1 MTEARDAV
9 VARGAAALERA
20 DWAAARDAFQA
31 ALDEAATPEA
41 LNGLGTALWW
51 TNDLPGSV
59 TCREQA
65 YAAFRRRGDLAEAA
79 LIACLLVLDYR
90 KQYGNA
96 VASAGWL
103 SRASRLIEDG
113 GVTELQGWL
122 LLARAY
128 DSEDPSSAEQLAREA
143 GTFAR
148 QAVDNDLELCA
159 LSQVGAALIAQ
170 GRVDEGVRCLDE
182 ALAAALGGEGT
193 MPDTVVFTSC
203 QMMTSCTQ
211 CSDFVRAAHWV
222 HATMRFTAQY
232 GCPFLYAECRIVYG
246 TVLLATGQWV
256 AAEKELMAGLALARD
271 SVPTLHRQAIAG
283 LAELRLAQGRLDEAE
298 RLVAGLE
305 DHAQTVVVVAR
316 LHLARGRPAA
326 AASTVRRRL
335 ATTAAGSLD
344 SAPLV
349 ELLGEALLA
358 EGDAAAAALQAQT
371 LLGLGSGAAEVIRGR
386 GERLLGRAAAAHSDV
401 DAARTH
407 LDAAL
412 VAFVRLEMR
421 HDAAR
426 TRLSLAEALRGVEPE
441 VSEAEARAALAAF
454 EHLGAGPD
462 ADAAAALLRGLG
474 VRAARTGPR
483 GSATLTKREDEV
495 FRLLGEG
502 LSNPEIAARLFL
514 SRKTVEHHVASVLAK
529 LGLRS
534 RSEAAARAAQS
545 RIAPRLGE
553 FTDADEV
560 GRASRSGQRH
570 LPPDPGGTS

>member
-1 MTEARDAV
+1 MTEARAAL
-9 VARGAAALERA
+9 VARGTAALERA
-20 DWAAARDAFQA
+20 DWNAAREAFQA

-51 TNDLPGSV
+51 TNDLHGSV
-59 TCREQA
+59 ACREQA
-65 YAAFRRRGDLAEAA
+65 YAGFRRRGDLAEAA

-90 KQYGNA
+90 KQYGNSE
-96 VASAGWL
+96 ASAGWL
-103 SRASRLIEDG
+103 ARASRLIEDE
-113 GVTELQGWL
+113 GVAEIRGWL

-143 GTFAR
+143 GIFAR

-159 LSQVGAALIAQ
+159 LSQLGAALIAQ
-170 GRVDEGVRCLDE
+170 GRVDEGVSCLDE
-182 ALAAALGGEGT
+182 ALAAALGGEGA

-203 QMMTSCTQ
+203 QMMLSCTQ
-211 CSDFVRAAHWV
+211 CADFVRAAHWV
-222 HATMRFTAQY
+222 HATMRFTEQY

-246 TVLLATGQWV
+246 TVLLATGHWV
-256 AAEKELMAGLALARD
+256 EAEKELLAGLELARD
-271 SVPTLHRQAIAG
+271 SVPTLHRQAVAG

-305 DHAQTVVVVAR
+305 DYAQTVVVVAR

-326 AASTVRRRL
+326 AGSTVRRRL
-335 ATTAAGSLD
+335 ATTADDSLD
-344 SAPLV
+344 SSPLV
-349 ELLGEALLA
+349 ELLGEVLLA
-358 EGDAAAAALQAQT
+358 EGDAAAAALQAQR
-371 LLGLGSGAAEVIRGR
+371 LLGPGCGAAEVIRAR
-386 GERLLGRAAAAHSDV
+386 GERLLGRAAAAGTDL

-421 HDAAR
+421 YDAAR
-426 TRLSLAEALRGVEPE
+426 TRLSLAEALRVVEPE
-441 VSEAEARAALAAF
+441 VSKAEATAALAAF

-483 GSATLTKREDEV
+483 GSGALTKREDEV

-534 RSEAAARAAQS
+534 RSEAAARAA
-545 RIAPRLGE
+545 RDPE
-553 FTDADEV
+553 PD
-560 GRASRSGQRH
+560 RATTG
-570 LPPDPGGTS
+570 